1 MLAFMGS
8 DGLEASDRRKI
19 ADYDEVKPLITGRN
33 ELLRAKYDG
42 ADVCLKAFPLQG
54 DMGAYKREFLRVQR
68 LRHPYIIEY
77 TAAFEDNGSMYLEM
91 EYYKHGSLR
100 NWMETTK
107 PDAVKKRAVLRQ
119 VLLAL
124 ACVHNQGIVHSD
136 IKGEVRV
143 HHPMACLLSFT
154 AQSCFAVSLQR

>member
-1 MLAFMGS
+1 
-8 DGLEASDRRKI
+8 
-19 ADYDEVKPLITGRN
+19 
-33 ELLRAKYDG
+33 
-42 ADVCLKAFPLQG
+42 
-54 DMGAYKREFLRVQR
+54 
-68 LRHPYIIEY
+68 
-77 TAAFEDNGSMYLEM
+77 MYLEM

-143 HHPMACLLSFT
+143 HQSMACLLSFT
-154 AQSCFAVSLQR
+154 AHLFRCSSIRIDHFRAWRCSVAECADRG